1 MKVKVRLLGILLMA
15 IIGSMLWSSAAA
27 LPVSAQQTGEE
38 TLDSA
43 EINEV
48 ASKVVYIESLDRS
61 GRAFASGSGTIV
73 TASGLIFTNSHVVEG
88 GRDFMIGLLEDMR
101 ELPVPSYFASL
112 VFESRDIDFAIL
124 QIDRDE
130 NGRELDPEDLDLPH
144 LEFNTEEVNYGEQI
158 YILGFPDIGDGY
170 LVLTIGNITTI
181 ENGELGNTRL
191 PIWYRTD
198 AEMSSGNSGGLVV
211 NGAGEYV
218 GIPTWVRKGDQTVGQ
233 LGGILP
239 YPAIKAV
246 LEEIDVNEDDIF
258 TGGDNTVIPDLGT
271 EVEPDAPDGD
281 GVMVTLANDSND
293 TICYMYFSP
302 TTSTEWGTDYLG
314 SENVIEPGGEFD
326 FEVAPAEYDMRVDDC
341 DGNALDDAED
351 IVVESST
358 EIVYTDDGLNPGEA
372 AQIPEDIEQS
382 LTIEIQ
388 DIEYDAPLEGEDE
401 LGIMI
406 YTYIRA
412 VGYEGENLRAAMF
425 YYWDDGEAMSGENA
439 VEDNN
444 TPDGAL
450 TVQTILTPEYSDTE
464 WDGFWFWMPYSA
476 FPDFRGSKAEA
487 FVQAEIGVDGESFTS
502 FSEETFFTLEE

>member
-1 MKVKVRLLGILLMA
+1 MLLLGIFGTVM
-15 IIGSMLWSSAAA
+15 WSGTAA
-27 LPVSAQQTGEE
+27 LPVLAQQAEEE

-61 GRAFASGSGTIV
+61 GRAFASGSGTMV
-73 TASGLIFTNSHVVEG
+73 TSTGLIFTNSHVIEG
-88 GRDFMIGLLEDMR
+88 GSDFMIGLLEDMR

-112 VFESRDIDFAIL
+112 IFESRDIDFAIL

-130 NGRELDPEDLDLPH
+130 NGRELDPEDLNLPH
-144 LEFNTEEVNYGEQI
+144 VEFNTEEVNYGQEI

-170 LVLTIGNITTI
+170 LVLTLGNITTI

-218 GIPTWVRKGDQTVGQ
+218 GIPTWVRKGEQTVGQ

-246 LEEIDVNEDDIF
+246 LEAQGVSEDEIF
-258 TGGDNTVIPDLGT
+258 TGGDNSVVPDLGT
-271 EVEPDAPDGD
+271 QVETDTPDDDA
-281 GVMVTLANDSND
+281 VTITLSNSSDD

-314 SENVIEPGGEFD
+314 NENVIEPGGEFE
-326 FEVAPAEYDMRVDDC
+326 FEVAPADYDMRVDNC
-341 DGNALDDAED
+341 DGDTLDEAGDL
-351 IVVESST
+351 VVENST
-358 EIVYTDDGLNPGEA
+358 EIVYDDEGLNIGET
-372 AQIPEDIEQS
+372 AQVPEDLEQS

-401 LGIMI
+401 LGIMV
-406 YTYIRA
+406 YAYIRA
-412 VGYEGENLRAAMF
+412 VGYEGEDLRAAMF
-425 YYWDDGEAMSGENA
+425 YYWDDGEPMSGENA

-476 FPDFRGSKAEA
+476 FPDFSGSKAEA
-487 FVQAEIGVDGESFTS
+487 FVQAEIGVDGESFIS
-502 FSEETFFTLEE
+502 FSDETFFTLED

>member
-1 MKVKVRLLGILLMA
+1 MLLLGVFSTL
-15 IIGSMLWSSAAA
+15 LWSSAAA

-48 ASKVVYIESLDRS
+48 ASKVVYIESLERS
-61 GRAFASGSGTIV
+61 GRAFASGSGTMV
-73 TASGLIFTNSHVVEG
+73 TSTGLIFTNSHVIEG
-88 GRDFMIGLLEDMR
+88 GSDFGIGLLPDMR
-101 ELPVPSYFASL
+101 ELPVITYYASL
-112 VFESRDIDFAIL
+112 VFVSDEIDFAIL
-124 QIDRDE
+124 QIDRDA
-130 NGRELDPEDLDLPH
+130 NGNDINPEQLDLPH
-144 LEFNTEEVNYGEQI
+144 LELNTEDVNYGEEI

-170 LVLTIGNITTI
+170 LVLTLGNITTI
-181 ENGELGNTRL
+181 ENGEIEGNRL

-246 LEEIDVNEDDIF
+246 LEAEGVNEDEIF

-271 EVEPDAPDGD
+271 EVEPDAPDED
-281 GVMVTLANDSND
+281 AVTVTLANDSD
-293 TICYMYFSP
+293 ATICYMYFSP
-302 TTSTEWGTDYLG
+302 ATSTEWGTDYLG
-314 SENVIEPGGEFD
+314 SENVIEPGGEYT

-341 DGNALDDAED
+341 DANQLDEASD
-351 IVVESST
+351 IVVDNSV
-358 EIVYTDDGLNPGEA
+358 EIVYGDDGLNVGEA
-372 AQIPEDIEQS
+372 AQEPEDIEQS
-382 LTIEIQ
+382 LTIDIQ

-401 LGIMI
+401 LGIMV
-406 YTYIRA
+406 YAYIRA
-412 VGYEGENLRAAMF
+412 VGYEGEDLRAAMF
-425 YYWDDGEAMSGENA
+425 YYWDDGEPISGENA

-444 TPDGAL
+444 TPEGAL
-450 TVQTILTPEYSDTE
+450 TVQTILTPEYDDTE

-476 FPDFRGSKAEA
+476 FPEFSGSKAEA
-487 FVQAEIGVDGESFTS
+487 FVQAEIGVEGEAFTS
-502 FSEETFFTLEE
+502 FSEETFFTLED